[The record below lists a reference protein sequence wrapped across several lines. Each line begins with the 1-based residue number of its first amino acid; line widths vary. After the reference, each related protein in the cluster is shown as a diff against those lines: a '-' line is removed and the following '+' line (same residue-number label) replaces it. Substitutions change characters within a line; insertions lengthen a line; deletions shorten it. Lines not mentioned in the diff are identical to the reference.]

1 MDKKS
6 FDLTTNI
13 GKKVALSYLR
23 GGPMM
28 LAFSIIKEIISSI
41 GTREQGKVVEQLIKS
56 GKEQGV
62 DEMEIKVKNTKG
74 LDFSAPFEGIDIKL
88 MVGSKEDTIVKV
100 KYK

>member
-13 GKKVALSYLR
+13 GKKVALSYLC

-28 LAFSIIKEIISSI
+28 LALSIIKEITSA
-41 GTREQGKVVEQLIKS
+41 TQKQGKVVEQLIKS
-56 GKEQGV
+56 GKEQGI